1 MSVRTTVRNCALALG
16 ISGFC
21 WLGAMAQDTVSG
33 AQRHD
38 NGNNTPISTGS
49 QTTPTTSAGHRAASD
64 REFVRKAA
72 QGGLAEVQLGQL
84 ATEKAA
90 SPEVKQFGQRMVDD
104 HTKANDQL
112 KEIAQQQG
120 IQIPDQLD
128 AKDAATK
135 ARLEKLSGKEFDR
148 AYMHD
153 MVTDHTK
160 DVTEFKHEASSGK
173 DSAVRSFAQQT
184 VPTLE
189 DHLKEAK
196 NIAPKVGAK
205 SGHGSGAVPTSQ
217 SGSEQ

>member
-1 MSVRTTVRNCALALG
+1 MSALTTIRNCALTLG
-16 ISGFC
+16 ISGLC
-21 WLGAMAQDTVSG
+21 CLGATAQDTVSG

-49 QTTPTTSAGHRAASD
+49 QTTATISSGQRASSD

-112 KEIAQQQG
+112 KQIAQQQG
-120 IQIPDQLD
+120 IQVPDQLD

-160 DVTEFKHEASSGK
+160 DVTEFKHEANSGK
-173 DSAVRSFAQQT
+173 DSAVKSFAQQT

-205 SGHGSGAVPTSQ
+205 SERGERRGSDEPQ
-217 SGSEQ
+217 Q